1 MKDRYRKLFERSADA
16 ILIIVGGKFVD
27 CNEATV
33 KMLRYSNKQD
43 LLDTHPAQLSPE
55 RQPDG
60 RLSFEKANEMIAAAF
75 EKGSMRF
82 EWDHVRADGEVFPV
96 EVLLTAVTEDD
107 HPALHVVWR
116 EISDRKKAEEALQK
130 AHDELEQRVNE
141 RTAELISINKQLIL
155 EKQKA
160 QQYLEVANVMI
171 VALNTCGEIILLN
184 PKGCEILGVDVKH
197 ALGKN
202 WFEHFLPDGI
212 RDDIKEVFNR
222 MMDGGEVSFYENA
235 IKTSSGSE
243 RILAFHN
250 SLLHDHDG
258 IICGVLFSGADVTEQ
273 KLAEDEKKNM
283 QAHLHQQEKM
293 ASVGQLAAGVA
304 HEINNPMGFITSN
317 LVTLGKYVER
327 LLEYINAQSK
337 VINSLQAEDAELD
350 ALHKKLKID
359 HIREDIPELMHES
372 LDGTNRVKAIVQN
385 LKSFA
390 SLDEEKVKPSDI
402 NACLES
408 TIQIVWSELKDK
420 ATLHRDYGN
429 LPLVLCNAQQLNQVF
444 MNLMVNAAHSIAGR
458 GEIGV
463 RTWHDR
469 EWVNIAISDTGCGMS
484 KEQISRIFEPF
495 YTTRD
500 VGHGTGLGLSI
511 SYDIVKGHNGAI
523 KVVSQKGR
531 GTTFTVTIPVK
542 GSAGNST
549 S

>member
-1 MKDRYRKLFERSADA
+1 
-16 ILIIVGGKFVD
+16 
-27 CNEATV
+27 
-33 KMLRYSNKQD
+33 
-43 LLDTHPAQLSPE
+43 
-55 RQPDG
+55 
-60 RLSFEKANEMIAAAF
+60 
-75 EKGSMRF
+75 
-82 EWDHVRADGEVFPV
+82 
-96 EVLLTAVTEDD
+96 
-107 HPALHVVWR
+107 
-116 EISDRKKAEEALQK
+116 
-130 AHDELEQRVNE
+130 
-141 RTAELISINKQLIL
+141 
-155 EKQKA
+155 
-160 QQYLEVANVMI
+160 
-171 VALNTCGEIILLN
+171 
-184 PKGCEILGVDVKH
+184 
-197 ALGKN
+197 
-202 WFEHFLPDGI
+202 
-212 RDDIKEVFNR
+212 
-222 MMDGGEVSFYENA
+222 
-235 IKTSSGSE
+235 
-243 RILAFHN
+243 
-250 SLLHDHDG
+250 
-258 IICGVLFSGADVTEQ
+258 
-273 KLAEDEKKNM
+273 
-283 QAHLHQQEKM
+283 
-293 ASVGQLAAGVA
+293 
-304 HEINNPMGFITSN
+304 
-317 LVTLGKYVER
+317 
-327 LLEYINAQSK
+327 
-337 VINSLQAEDAELD
+337 